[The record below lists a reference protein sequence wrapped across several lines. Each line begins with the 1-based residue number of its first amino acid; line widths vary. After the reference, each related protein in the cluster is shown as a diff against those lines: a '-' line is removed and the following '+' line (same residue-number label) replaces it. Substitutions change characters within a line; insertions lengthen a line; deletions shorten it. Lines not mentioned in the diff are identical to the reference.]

1 MTITTNKLLKHLQ
14 EHLYCKLGV
23 SPVHGIGVFA
33 IRSIEKGSYPLKTI
47 IKYEDIN
54 IKPDELK
61 KLPPSLRKMINTFC
75 YVDGKRAE
83 IPSIGLNT
91 MHLSLYLNHSKK
103 PNLRFNSDCELVA
116 IRKVAKGKELFID
129 YDISFGDEHDFDH

>member
-1 MTITTNKLLKHLQ
+1 
-14 EHLYCKLGV
+14 
-23 SPVHGIGVFA
+23 
-33 IRSIEKGSYPLKTI
+33 
-47 IKYEDIN
+47 
-54 IKPDELK
+54 
-61 KLPPSLRKMINTFC
+61 MINTFC

-103 PNLRFNSDCELVA
+103 PNLRFNSDGELVA